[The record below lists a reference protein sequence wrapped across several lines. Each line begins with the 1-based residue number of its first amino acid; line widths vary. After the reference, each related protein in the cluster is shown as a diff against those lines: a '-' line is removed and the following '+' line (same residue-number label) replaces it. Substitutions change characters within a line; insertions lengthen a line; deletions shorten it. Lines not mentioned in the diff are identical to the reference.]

1 MIMFWISLLTL
12 CTTFFVILVIC
23 ILKGDVKANFKIP
36 FAAFGFEAKERK
48 QELPIKRRSG
58 R

>member
-1 MIMFWISLLTL
+1 MMFWISIILALS
-12 CTTFFVILVIC
+12 VILIVILAVC
-23 ILKGDVKANFKIP
+23 VLKGDVKANFKIP

-48 QELPIKRRSG
+48 QELGLKRKSR